1 MKEKIAQILAEIN
14 SFKAESKEAL
24 ENFRVKYISKK
35 GVIPA
40 LFADF
45 KQVAPEMRKEI
56 GILLNELKNKAQEV
70 FDEQMQGFDNQTTV
84 SNDMDLTLPVDAMK
98 GARHP
103 LSIVRE
109 EINNIFERLGFVIS
123 EGPEVEDDFHCLLH

>member
-1 MKEKIAQILAEIN
+1 MKEKIAQILEEIN
-14 SFKAESKEAL
+14 SFKAESKESL
-24 ENFRVKYISKK
+24 ENFRVSYLSKK

-45 KQVAPEMRKEI
+45 KQVAPELRKEL
-56 GILLNELKNKAQEV
+56 GIKLNELKNRAQEI
-70 FDEQMQGFDNQTTV
+70 FDEQMQQFETHSATT
-84 SNDMDLTLPVDAMK
+84 NDLDLSLPVESMK

-123 EGPEVEDDFHCLLH
+123 EPAPPWGT